1 MMGGGDSKLMIEKF
15 MTCYQSSPFR
25 TEDTMGSMIR
35 AHKHPIECKVAL
47 DTQANAKFP
56 TGMMNRA
63 HGFIMILDLSKDYK
77 QLSEDIDHGLDKID
91 PECLPNIEKRYA
103 IGVLF
108 DRSKQRKAPIKS
120 ELEVILKINNQ
131 IKYIADL
138 PELTDVPV

>member
-1 MMGGGDSKLMIEKF
+1 
-15 MTCYQSSPFR
+15 MTGYQGYTFR
-25 TEDTMGSMIR
+25 TEDMMGSMIR
-35 AHKHPIECKVAL
+35 THKHPIECKVAL

-56 TGMMNRA
+56 RTLMNRA
-63 HGFIMILDLSKDYK
+63 HGFIMILDLSKPYK
-77 QLSEDIDHGLDKID
+77 QLSIDIDHGLEKID

-103 IGVLF
+103 IGVLY

-131 IKYIADL
+131 IRYIADL